1 MNVQPDHTITEVT
14 RMRNGN
20 FCSTTYRKKLNA
32 GENLIPSLVQPG
44 ILSLGFL
51 AGLASWHSMTKMT
64 LMVRVTDLIV
74 ERPRKRKN
82 DEATYRLWLSD

>member
-1 MNVQPDHTITEVT
+1 MYLSIPLELANDMNVQPDHTITEVT

-44 ILSLGFL
+44 VLSLGFL
-51 AGLASWHSMTKMT
+51 AGLA
-64 LMVRVTDLIV
+64 
-74 ERPRKRKN
+74 
-82 DEATYRLWLSD
+82 RLA